1 VTWDLATGPLLVR
14 HYPDLAG
21 SKDVYGISNEARN
34 NLETTQTRWNL
45 GVVERSRRGVV
56 TGNSAWKCRE
66 NTWHF
71 FAVAASIANGLQ
83 IH

>member
-14 HYPDLAG
+14 HYPGLAG
-21 SKDVYGISNEARN
+21 SKEVSGISNEARN
-34 NLETTQTRWNL
+34 DLETSQTRRNR
-45 GVVERSRRGVV
+45 GEVERSRRGVIA
-56 TGNSAWKCRE
+56 GNSAWNCRE

-71 FAVAASIANGLQ
+71 FAVAASLVNGLQ